1 MENIIANYNPT
12 IINYIHGDITDN
24 ILNNYPIFVIN
35 LKDNIER
42 RNYINFIMRKMKVNY
57 NLVMVDKI
65 DSNIYDKI
73 GKQNIKTDKNKL
85 GCILSHLFCIKLG
98 IDSNYNKFIIFE
110 DDIIFHKQFNE
121 LCTLDLLN
129 VDFDMLMLG
138 ACDFNL
144 NSNKILIHK
153 KFDNLHIYKPSRQAL
168 GAHANIYSIS
178 FAKTLYDFKMKT
190 PIFEFDADF
199 KKFYQKN
206 NIYISMPNLV
216 VCELTT
222 TNLNHQYGYESI
234 EHNKYINQIFPT
246 EFTYKNYKYITIHF
260 INYVKDNYDSN
271 QDFTLNHI
279 VNKYIKLFNISES
292 MKITLTENLTSSD
305 YSIEDIKNMYS
316 SNNTN

>member
-1 MENIIANYNPT
+1 
-12 IINYIHGDITDN
+12 
-24 ILNNYPIFVIN
+24 
-35 LKDNIER
+35 
-42 RNYINFIMRKMKVNY
+42 
-57 NLVMVDKI
+57 
-65 DSNIYDKI
+65 
-73 GKQNIKTDKNKL
+73 
-85 GCILSHLFCIKLG
+85 
-98 IDSNYNKFIIFE
+98 
-110 DDIIFHKQFNE
+110 
-121 LCTLDLLN
+121 
-129 VDFDMLMLG
+129 
-138 ACDFNL
+138 
-144 NSNKILIHK
+144 
-153 KFDNLHIYKPSRQAL
+153 
-168 GAHANIYSIS
+168 
-178 FAKTLYDFKMKT
+178 
-190 PIFEFDADF
+190 
-199 KKFYQKN
+199 
-206 NIYISMPNLV
+206 MPNLV